1 MHHENISKMR
11 KKYFSLE
18 YFRIQWIP
26 LLENGLVRE
35 ARPSNRSVPHRCTWS
50 QNRSRWT
57 VVSIRFPT
65 IEFSRNFLY
74 DLSRRCRRPLETNRP
89 IPRWFLGWRGT
100 STFLFPGVG
109 EEKSKGP
116 SAWPQRWTLEEDWR
130 RVGKKGQPPCPTK
143 KNADYPNGCP
153 GSRYRAL
160 FLGLSW
166 RNVVWGEFRILHV
179 DISDSFADLVN
190 VLLTIRQRPIRSE
203 WSSAW
208 FRSSPF
214 TMHAILAMNFLISA
228 LLLKSKFRKEE

>member
-1 MHHENISKMR
+1 MR

-166 RNVVWGEFRILHV
+166 RNVVEVSLEFFTWIFPIL
-179 DISDSFADLVN
+179 LPTR
-190 VLLTIRQRPIRSE
+190 LTYS
-203 WSSAW
+203 
-208 FRSSPF
+208 
-214 TMHAILAMNFLISA
+214 
-228 LLLKSKFRKEE
+228 